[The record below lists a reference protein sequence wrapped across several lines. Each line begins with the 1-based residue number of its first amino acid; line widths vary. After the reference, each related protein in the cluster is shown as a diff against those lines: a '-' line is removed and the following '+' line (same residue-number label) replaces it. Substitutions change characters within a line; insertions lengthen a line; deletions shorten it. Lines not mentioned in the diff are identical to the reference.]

1 MAQGLKR
8 PSKGGSRL
16 EDGQSQDLCTATH
29 VTFPRDLGLLIRTEA
44 KARNLSVTAF
54 VQLAMESLLE
64 APELLAAI
72 DGAASYRASRKG
84 QLRGADGLTQNQR
97 AILYLAATHA
107 GIDGRC
113 RMGPKGF
120 AALTAMASTTAMSA
134 LLKLER
140 AALIVVMKEARH
152 LPVQWVELTPD
163 GWAAARA
170 LTGIELK
177 GGVA

>member
-1 MAQGLKR
+1 M
-8 PSKGGSRL
+8 
-16 EDGQSQDLCTATH
+16 
-29 VTFPRDLGLLIRTEA
+29 IRAEA
-44 KARNLSVTAF
+44 KARHLSVTAF

-84 QLRGADGLTQNQR
+84 QLRGSDGLTQNQR

-107 GIDGRC
+107 GLDGRC

-120 AALTAMASTTAMSA
+120 AALTAMSASTAMSA
-134 LLKLER
+134 MRKLER

-152 LPVQWVELTPD
+152 LPVQWVELMPD

-170 LTGIELK
+170 LTGVDLE
-177 GGVA
+177 GGAA